1 MEYQKERAVMV
12 TKSTCRVMRVERYH
26 PVSGGEEKAGE
37 MANQVQGRAS
47 SALGN
52 AQNRLSNAT
61 KNVEGRVANATNNST
76 DYPLSTI
83 RETEEREKNRI
94 YPTKRNCMNSEQ

>member
-1 MEYQKERAVMV
+1 
-12 TKSTCRVMRVERYH
+12 
-26 PVSGGEEKAGE
+26 

-83 RETEEREKNRI
+83 RETGGEREREKNRI